1 MVRLLTLFLAA
12 AAANAQEAPI
22 LVREGS
28 SPQIAV
34 DSRGTIRMV
43 FGRSD
48 SIFVVTSTDDARSF
62 SAATV
67 VGVVPGMHLGNTR
80 GPTIAS
86 SANRSAIL
94 AIDTKGKLSVFE
106 LDHRTNRWLRRPDP
120 LNTVD
125 GSAPEGLGTVAADNE
140 DNFYFTWLDLRDARQ
155 NQIYFAKLAK
165 GATARPANR
174 KVYSSP
180 DGHVC
185 ECCRPTVAAPGREVA
200 VMFRNWLGGARDL
213 YIMRSRDGGATFSD
227 ATKLGHGTWKLDAC
241 PMDGGAMTLS
251 DRGEVVTT
259 WRRELEIYVARPG
272 QAEERI
278 ATGRAP
284 MLASRGKNTVVVWQ
298 DGRDIKLRAVD
309 AVAATVVGQ
318 GRLPQVALLRDG
330 TTLVAWERDGKVYF
344 RKL

>member
-1 MVRLLTLFLAA
+1 MIRLIPLFLAA
-12 AAANAQEAPI
+12 SIANAQQSPV

-62 SAATV
+62 SAPTLVAV
-67 VGVVPGMHLGNTR
+67 VAGMHLGNTR

-86 SANRSAIL
+86 STNRSAIL
-94 AIDTKGKLSVFE
+94 AIDTKGNLSVFE
-106 LDHRTNRWLRRPDP
+106 LDHRTSRWQRRSDR

-125 GSAPEGLGTVAADNE
+125 GSAPEGLGTVAADKA
-140 DNFYFTWLDLRDARQ
+140 DNFYFTWLDLRDGRQ

-165 GATARPANR
+165 GASGSATDRRIYA
-174 KVYSSP
+174 SP

-185 ECCRPTVAAPGREVA
+185 ECCRPTVAVAGREVA

-213 YIMRSRDGGATFSD
+213 YVLRSRDGGANFSD
-227 ATKLGHGTWKLDAC
+227 AAKLGQGSWKLDAC
-241 PMDGGAMTLS
+241 PMDGGAMTIT
-251 DRGEVVTT
+251 DRGEVVTI

-272 QAEERI
+272 QAEQRI
-278 ATGRAP
+278 ATGRSP
-284 MLASRGKNTVVVWQ
+284 MLASRGAKTVVVWQ
-298 DGRDIKLRAVD
+298 DGRDIMLRALD
-309 AVAATVVGQ
+309 ADAPAVVGQ

-330 TTLVAWERDGKVYF
+330 TALVAWEREGKLYF

>member
-1 MVRLLTLFLAA
+1 MVRLVVLFLAA
-12 AAANAQEAPI
+12 SLANAQEAPV

-34 DSRGTIRMV
+34 DGRGTIRMV

-48 SIFVVTSTDDARSF
+48 SIFVVTSTDDARTF
-62 SAATV
+62 RAPTV

-94 AIDTKGKLSVFE
+94 AIDTKGTLTVFE
-106 LDHRTNRWLRRPDP
+106 LDHRANRWLRRPQP
-120 LNTVD
+120 LNTAD
-125 GSAPEGLGTVAADNE
+125 GSAPEGLGTVAADNA

-165 GATARPANR
+165 GATGSPANR
-174 KVYSSP
+174 KIYASP

-185 ECCRPTVAAPGREVA
+185 ECCRPTVAVSGRDVV

-213 YIMRSRDGGATFSD
+213 YVTRSRDGGGTFSD
-227 ATKLGHGTWKLDAC
+227 ATKLGHGSWKLDAC
-241 PMDGGAMTLS
+241 PMDGGAMTIGN
-251 DRGEVVTT
+251 RGEIVTA
-259 WRRELEIYVARPG
+259 WRRELEIYMARPG
-272 QAEERI
+272 QPEERI
-278 ATGRAP
+278 ATGRSP
-284 MLASRGKNTVVVWQ
+284 MLATRGKKSVVVWQ
-298 DGRDIKLRAVD
+298 DGRDIVLRAID
-309 AVAATVVGQ
+309 AEAATVVGQ

-330 TTLVAWERDGKVYF
+330 KTLVAWESDGKVYF